1 MTDPPADAPTAALLD
16 LLAPVLAWSAAA
28 RDEGRFDLST
38 TAGADAMARAL
49 TQRWPPGS
57 ATVSAI
63 EAALREGVAAGWL
76 CGRGEP
82 DARFGRLAKPTPAT
96 SGHSIDV
103 VSLRGAALEHAH
115 PAGEITLAVAASD
128 ADDEARF
135 DGHGP
140 GWVVLPAGS
149 RHVPTVTS
157 GRMIL
162 LYALP
167 EGAIAW
173 GAA

>member
-1 MTDPPADAPTAALLD
+1 MNDAPAAALLD
-16 LLAPVLAWSAAA
+16 LLAPVLAHVAAVRA
-28 RDEGRFDLST
+28 EGRVDLST
-38 TAGADAMARAL
+38 SAGADALAADL
-49 TQRWPPGS
+49 TRRWPRESPS
-57 ATVSAI
+57 VTAI
-63 EAALREGVAAGWL
+63 EAALRDGVAAGWL

-82 DARFGRLAKPTPAT
+82 DARFGRLAKPSPAT
-96 SGHSIDV
+96 AGHSIDV
-103 VSLRGAALEHAH
+103 VSLRGPALEHAH
-115 PAGEITLAVAASD
+115 PAGEITLAVAASADD
-128 ADDEARF
+128 ADARF

-149 RHVPTVTS
+149 RHVPTVTG

-167 EGAIAW
+167 DGAIAW